1 VCLSGVP
8 LARKAKIKG
17 RMSRTLRQEGNEV
30 GSFSTLNV
38 TVDSLKSDQATRTV
52 AILYFYEVRFQS
64 SIHAWVAITSAQLPI
79 WHLGISLFPTKVFKL
94 TWKRDF
100 RSSRVYEYSNF
111 RSGKGANQGQ
121 CTLLNRAFSARPRRT
136 LQIAVRRRPW
146 RPARD

>member
-1 VCLSGVP
+1 MCLSGVP

-52 AILYFYEVRFQS
+52 AILYFYEVRIQS
-64 SIHAWVAITSAQLPI
+64 SIHAWVAITSAQPPI

-100 RSSRVYEYSNF
+100 RSSRVYDVTLICLLPTPEVTV
-111 RSGKGANQGQ
+111 RTQ
-121 CTLLNRAFSARPRRT
+121 CTLLNRAFRPVLVVPCKSR
-136 LQIAVRRRPW
+136 
-146 RPARD
+146 